1 MIWVIVKSGS
11 SNGSV
16 NPWVG
21 NKLNRPL
28 AHFGISPIL
37 KERQVTGSGPRKTPI
52 NHLFLKH
59 AVNMALH
66 ATCQAPHFHILPFP
80 VMLLRAT
87 QAKMRLRLFDGKKLS
102 RMTMQDRTLDIRVFR
117 DLLQK
122 RPEHNPKLCGG
133 EEVLLAHL
141 R

>member
-1 MIWVIVKSGS
+1 MLVPSAAF
-11 SNGSV
+11 
-16 NPWVG
+16 PH
-21 NKLNRPL
+21 L
-28 AHFGISPIL
+28 AIPGDAS
-37 KERQVTGSGPRKTPI
+37 KAAR
-52 NHLFLKH
+52 
-59 AVNMALH
+59 
-66 ATCQAPHFHILPFP
+66 
-80 VMLLRAT
+80 